1 MQSRSRTNLNTPTR
15 KNNQQFFLG
24 ALHRK
29 KTRLQCSTIKQIMQT
44 KCANIHEKIAWSN
57 NVSIAGIDEAGR
69 GPLCGPVVIGAVIL
83 PHGIA
88 PDFLIDSK
96 KTTEKQRHAAY
107 EWITKHCVYTTVIVD
122 HHTIDTINIYQATM
136 RGMQQAYHQLAALC
150 TIKNIQSPTHL
161 VIDAMPLPQP
171 SPNVMVTPII
181 RGESASSS
189 IAAASIVAKVTRDEL
204 VKKYAYIFP
213 QFTLDKHKGYG
224 TAAHIKELLQNGQT
238 LIHRKS
244 FVLKPKKN

>member
-1 MQSRSRTNLNTPTR
+1 
-15 KNNQQFFLG
+15 
-24 ALHRK
+24 
-29 KTRLQCSTIKQIMQT
+29 MQT

-83 PHGIA
+83 PHNTA

-96 KTTEKQRHAAY
+96 KTTEKQRQTAY

-122 HHTIDTINIYQATM
+122 HHTIDTVNIYQATM
-136 RGMQQAYHQLAALC
+136 RGMRQAYHQLVALC
-150 TIKNIQSPTHL
+150 KIKNMQPPTHL
-161 VIDAMPLPQP
+161 VIDAMPLPK
-171 SPNVMVTPII
+171 PNPEVLVTPII

-189 IAAASIVAKVTRDEL
+189 IAAASILAKVTRDEL
-204 VKKYAYIFP
+204 VKKHAYIFP
-213 QFTLDKHKGYG
+213 QFSLAKHKGYG
-224 TAAHIKELLQNGQT
+224 TAAHIKELAQHGQT

-244 FVLKPKKN
+244 FILKPKQQTFQ